1 MITPKSIQLILETT
15 RIEDIVGDFVNLK
28 RRGVNMI
35 GNCPFHSEKTPSF
48 TVSPTKNLFKCFGC
62 GKGGSPVTFLM
73 EHENYSYPEAL
84 RWLAQKYN
92 IRIEETE
99 TTAEYNAEKQLQD
112 SLYIVTEFAGKYY
125 QQQLFDT
132 DKGKSIGLSYFK
144 ERGFREETVRRFALG
159 YAPEGWNHLTQ
170 YAENQG
176 FTKEHLNKVGLTV
189 IKEDKSFDFFR
200 NRVIFP
206 IHNLSGKITAFAG
219 RVLGK
224 IDNQPKYINSPETDI
239 YHKSKSLYA
248 FHLAKNAIRQADE
261 CILTEGYTDVI
272 SLHQAGIENVV
283 ASSGTSLTIEQ
294 IALIKRYTSNII
306 ILYDGDAAGIKAAL
320 RGLDM
325 VLEQD
330 ANVKILLLPDGDD
343 PDSYIKK
350 VGATAFRE
358 YLKKNVTDF
367 IVFKINLLLAEA
379 AGDPIKKVN
388 LTKDIV
394 VSIAK
399 MPDPIKRAVFVR
411 ECSVRMQIDEGL
423 LAAEINKHLTSAFQ
437 KKHAERVAAQE
448 KAATTPPPNDE
459 FLTYAEPTTI
469 PTIELPKTQPNVTPD
484 EHQERDFVRVLME
497 HGGKKYEKTHEMQV
511 AGFMLSNIQ
520 DILGRFE
527 NQRYAR
533 VAKITLTA
541 LTDGAAIDTNFYLHH
556 PESDIRQ
563 LAIEL
568 LHSPYEYSVGWDARQ
583 MPLQTQATPE
593 NNQYHDARQ
602 AVHRLKLKKIAQLL
616 EENQVALQ
624 QAQLKKDDEEID
636 LLLQIKMVLNK
647 QRNDLAL
654 FFKKVYFSK

>member
-1 MITPKSIQLILETT
+1 MINQKTVQTILEVT

-48 TVSPTKNLFKCFGC
+48 TISPVKNLFKCFGC
-62 GKGGSPVTFLM
+62 GKGGTPVTFLM
-73 EHENYSYPEAL
+73 EHENYTYPEAL
-84 RWLAQKYN
+84 RWLAKRYN

-99 TTAEYNAEKQLQD
+99 NSSEYNAEKQRQD
-112 SLYIVTEFAGKYY
+112 SLYIVTDFAGKYY
-125 QQQLFDT
+125 QNQLFDT
-132 DKGKSIGLSYFK
+132 DKGKSIGLGYFK
-144 ERGFREETVRRFALG
+144 ERGFREETVRRFGLG
-159 YAPEGWNHLTQ
+159 YAPEGWGLLTQ
-170 YAENQG
+170 YAESEG
-176 FTKEHLNKVGLTV
+176 FTKEYLQRVGLTV
-189 IKEDKSFDFFR
+189 IREDKSFDFFR

-224 IDNQPKYINSPETDI
+224 ADHQPKYINSPETDI

-248 FHLAKNAIRQADE
+248 FHLAKNAIRQTDE

-294 IALIKRYTSNII
+294 IALIKRYTSNIV

-330 ANVKILLLPDGDD
+330 ANVKILLLPNGED

-350 VGATAFRE
+350 VGATVFRE

-367 IVFKINLLLAEA
+367 IVFKINLLLEEA

-394 VSIAK
+394 ISIAK
-399 MPDPIKRAVFVR
+399 MPDPIKRTVFIR
-411 ECSVRMQIDEGL
+411 ECSVRMHIEESVL
-423 LAAEINKHLTSAFQ
+423 NAEVNKHITFALQKRRGEKVAGQDKLPTNTATNEAVLEYETDIQIPSIEIPKPKSA
-437 KKHAERVAAQE
+437 VS
-448 KAATTPPPNDE
+448 
-459 FLTYAEPTTI
+459 
-469 PTIELPKTQPNVTPD
+469 PD
-484 EHQERDFVRVLME
+484 EHQERDFIRVLME
-497 HGGKKYEKTHEMQV
+497 HGGKPYEMDKNMHV
-511 AGFMLSNIQ
+511 SAFMLRNVK
-520 DILGRFE
+520 DIIDRFE
-527 NQRYAR
+527 NARYKN
-533 VAKITLTA
+533 VVNNTLQA
-541 LTDGAAIDTNFYLHH
+541 MENGVDIDTTFYLHH
-556 PESDIRQ
+556 AIPDIRQ

-568 LHSPYEYSVGWDARQ
+568 LYSPYEYSVGWEAKQ
-583 MPLQTQATPE
+583 MPLQTQKTPE
-593 NNQYHDARQ
+593 LNQYHDATQ
-602 AVHRLKLKKIAQLL
+602 AVYRLKLKKVIQLL
-616 EENQVALQ
+616 DENRTALQ
-624 QAQLKKDDEEID
+624 QAQTKNDVEEVD
-636 LLLQIKMVLNK
+636 LLLQIKMILDK
-647 QRNDLAL
+647 QRNELAF

>member
-1 MITPKSIQLILETT
+1 
-15 RIEDIVGDFVNLK
+15 
-28 RRGVNMI
+28 
-35 GNCPFHSEKTPSF
+35 
-48 TVSPTKNLFKCFGC
+48 
-62 GKGGSPVTFLM
+62 
-73 EHENYSYPEAL
+73 
-84 RWLAQKYN
+84 
-92 IRIEETE
+92 
-99 TTAEYNAEKQLQD
+99 
-112 SLYIVTEFAGKYY
+112 
-125 QQQLFDT
+125 
-132 DKGKSIGLSYFK
+132 
-144 ERGFREETVRRFALG
+144 
-159 YAPEGWNHLTQ
+159 
-170 YAENQG
+170 
-176 FTKEHLNKVGLTV
+176 
-189 IKEDKSFDFFR
+189 
-200 NRVIFP
+200 
-206 IHNLSGKITAFAG
+206 
-219 RVLGK
+219 
-224 IDNQPKYINSPETDI
+224 
-239 YHKSKSLYA
+239 
-248 FHLAKNAIRQADE
+248 
-261 CILTEGYTDVI
+261 
-272 SLHQAGIENVV
+272 
-283 ASSGTSLTIEQ
+283 
-294 IALIKRYTSNII
+294 
-306 ILYDGDAAGIKAAL
+306 
-320 RGLDM
+320 
-325 VLEQD
+325 
-330 ANVKILLLPDGDD
+330 
-343 PDSYIKK
+343 
-350 VGATAFRE
+350 
-358 YLKKNVTDF
+358 
-367 IVFKINLLLAEA
+367 LAEA